1 MKTLALVLSAT
12 CLFDCSAPGADGWQV
27 LFNGK
32 DLAGWKPNTQPE
44 AFTVVD
50 GAIRTHAT
58 QSYAH
63 LFYIGDGSAGAGRF
77 KNFELE
83 ATVRGEPSSN
93 SGIYFHTD
101 IACGEGPRLKLTKG
115 YEVQLNSTAKEKR
128 KTGSLYAVVDLA
140 ESPVDEA
147 QWFKVR
153 LRVEGR
159 RITIHVNE
167 KQTVDYTEVDGDT
180 RPKGF
185 EGRFLS
191 PDGGSI
197 ALQAHDP
204 DSTFY
209 FKDLRVRRLP

>member
-1 MKTLALVLSAT
+1 MKFSLLLLAVTLRVLSLGA
-12 CLFDCSAPGADGWQV
+12 SADDWV
-27 LFNGK
+27 SLFNGK
-32 DLAGWKPNTQPE
+32 DLTGWKVNTQPE

-50 GAIRTHAT
+50 GTICAHAT
-58 QSYAH
+58 QPYSH
-63 LFYIGDGSAGAGRF
+63 LFYIGDGSPEAGRF

-83 ATVRGEPSSN
+83 AVVRGAANSN

-101 IACGEGPRLKLTKG
+101 ITSGEGPRLTLKKG
-115 YEVQLNSTAKEKR
+115 YEVQLNSAVKEKR
-128 KTGSLYAVVDLA
+128 KTGSLYAVADLA
-140 ESPVDEA
+140 ESPVDET

-153 LRVEGR
+153 FRVEGR
-159 RITIHVNE
+159 RITVFINDR
-167 KQTVDYTEVDGDT
+167 QTVDYTEKDGDV

-191 PDGGSI
+191 ADGGSI

-209 FKDLRVRRLP
+209 FKEVRIRRLP